1 MVIGEADVDNVDTA
15 WTTRVLR
22 RHHSVEYSAQLM
34 CGSGSR
40 VMQRQSRTVDQRV
53 KLNGVRI
60 VRTVEANVEVAGDVD
75 GCRVGGELL
84 ENSTKF
90 VEVRLLNRRRS
101 GSIDDGDNGS
111 ELSSDSMKADQL
123 ER

>member
-1 MVIGEADVDNVDTA
+1 
-15 WTTRVLR
+15 
-22 RHHSVEYSAQLM
+22 
-34 CGSGSR
+34 
-40 VMQRQSRTVDQRV
+40 MQRQSRTVDQRV

>member
-34 CGSGSR
+34 CGSR

-60 VRTVEANVEVAGDVD
+60 VRTVEANVEVAGYVD

-90 VEVRLLNRRRS
+90 VEVRLLNRQRS

-111 ELSSDSMKADQL
+111 ELSSDGMDADQL
-123 ER
+123 GR